1 VGVLREPGG
10 EDGKKDWIHNL
21 DWRGA
26 GNVSAMDEDKSSSVD
41 SLCYLTHRRWY
52 RWVDGKI
59 MGRVC
64 VMPGKEISY
73 TVKFIRVKWR
83 DSCILHDQQLVD
95 ADFSVAIMESV
106 GFLLQE
112 DDTKIVLAGE
122 LLETGYA
129 RRIIVIP
136 KENIVMQAENTGWKK
151 RAAKK

>member
-1 VGVLREPGG
+1 
-10 EDGKKDWIHNL
+10 
-21 DWRGA
+21 
-26 GNVSAMDEDKSSSVD
+26 
-41 SLCYLTHRRWY
+41 
-52 RWVDGKI
+52 
-59 MGRVC
+59 
-64 VMPGKEISY
+64 MPPKEISY

-83 DSCILHDQQLVD
+83 DSCILHDQQFID

-122 LLETGYA
+122 LLESGYA